1 MGPKSMNF
9 IRRLKRGNFFCARVS
24 KNIDLSG
31 VWTLATN
38 AKFQHNISKTVP
50 ARQKNKHRAM
60 GCEYQYS
67 YNFHQA
73 SLNKAYRPNA
83 HLLYIVMPHNGSI
96 IFYIIIITT

>member
-1 MGPKSMNF
+1 MGPKFMNF
-9 IRRLKRGNFFCARVS
+9 IRRLKRGIFFCARVS

-67 YNFHQA
+67 YNFLQA
-73 SLNKAYRPNA
+73 SLKNYTKDQSWPKELKAGFP
-83 HLLYIVMPHNGSI
+83 GTGD
-96 IFYIIIITT
+96 IFKVYLH

>member
-50 ARQKNKHRAM
+50 AKPKEQTQGH
-60 GCEYQYS
+60 G
-67 YNFHQA
+67 
-73 SLNKAYRPNA
+73 
-83 HLLYIVMPHNGSI
+83 V
-96 IFYIIIITT
+96 